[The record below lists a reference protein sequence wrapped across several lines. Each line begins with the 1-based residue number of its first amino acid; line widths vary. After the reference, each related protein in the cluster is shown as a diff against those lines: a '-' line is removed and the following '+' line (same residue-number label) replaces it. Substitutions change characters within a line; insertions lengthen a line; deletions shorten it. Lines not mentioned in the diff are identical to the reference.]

1 MRTDECSRGYLI
13 IPLLLLFPNV
23 LPAQDQTPAQ
33 GKTDLTPVL
42 ERLDRLEQE
51 NRALSAEVSALRS
64 ELAAARGT
72 LPIVPPA
79 MAQQAPAEAPLAE
92 RVAVQEQRIAE
103 QAQTKVEAAN
113 KLPIT
118 LTGLV
123 LFNAFVNGRAANG
136 QEDPVI
142 ASSLETRSGSGA
154 TLSQS
159 MLGFTFQ
166 GPRIAGGGL
175 VSGQMHLDLWGGSS
189 SSLDHLVRLR
199 VATLAIDWK
208 NQSLVVGQDKPIIS
222 PRDPTSLAQVAV
234 SPLAGAGNPWMWQP
248 QIRFEQRVPLG
259 EDAGIRAIAGVYET
273 SESTADATPEYAGT
287 LSPARPAV
295 EGRFELWRK
304 FGEHARI
311 EIAPGFHTSQ
321 THVAGVTIP
330 SRLFSVDW
338 MIQPMAKLR
347 LTGLFLPAK
356 MHRSLEACPGVHD
369 FLSGPGPGCKHDRR
383 LDPTLLFRD
392 ATPHLRFLWRPG
404 ESSRGRSSGRQHH
417 PQLRICGKCNL
428 QARFECAPRNRSC
441 SGADHL
447 PAAIR
452 PFGESL

>member
-1 MRTDECSRGYLI
+1 
-13 IPLLLLFPNV
+13 LLLFPNV

-295 EGRFELWRK
+295 EGRLELWRK

-347 LTGLFLPAK
+347 LTGLFFTGENA
-356 MHRSLEACPGVHD
+356 SVIGG
-369 FLSGPGPGCKHDRR
+369 LSGGFTIFYPGLVQAVSTTGGWTQLSYFATQR
-383 LDPTLLFRD
+383 LTFDFYGGQESHLAADLLAGNITRNFEYAGNAIYKLGSNVLLGIEAAQVR
-392 ATPHLRFLWRPG
+392 TTYLQQ
-404 ESSRGRSSGRQHH
+404 SGRLVNHYD
-417 PQLRICGKCNL
+417 LALGYL
-428 QARFECAPRNRSC
+428 F
-441 SGADHL
+441 
-447 PAAIR
+447 
-452 PFGESL
+452 